1 MEGEVD
7 SKELRVQQAISA
19 WRRPVDG
26 IGLIITL
33 ALVALGAYLAF
44 PALSGDAASN
54 GFIPLFALLGCSL
67 LVADLVDFGPNQRSR
82 IGTMSGMVG
91 PALIVAGLFHAIE
104 SHHQNSQFA
113 GIGWMVSGVILM
125 ASNTIIFGQEERTEV
140 IRYRAMTRLL
150 GLGIAAAWCIAEI
163 PEGEIAVYLIALLF
177 ASFVFGLDLRLGKDD
192 RTQRRVFKDRY
203 ETLELRLLEV
213 RASGTI
219 IDQAISL
226 LSKAN
231 EVGWTNHDEGMHLIR
246 QAEDDLERI
255 LSFSEDI
262 TVIEEDAATFVKEAE
277 DIAPLAERP
286 MKALEQGRREVEL
299 GSLREGEMLYRRAKN
314 RAQDIIANW
323 ANAEKAIHEAKK
335 SMEGLTGTDLD
346 RMNALLQAAQD
357 AMDAEEPGDALTIA
371 LAIPAHVSNLGEAM
385 EAASEAVQE
394 AKDLI
399 LRTDGLDIT
408 LWEEML
414 NRAEEALEAGDGSL
428 ARGLADSIRREIEAT
443 EEAKASVQRSLRQRK
458 TLRKR
463 WVGWSD
469 EGNWEARLG
478 QILDDTKKGSWRAAA
493 ESMDE
498 LTTELDARTAAIEDA
513 TELLEFL
520 LDEWKDL
527 RNRLQKTG
535 IGPDDTER
543 LECEGAVASAKEAYE
558 VADVPRCLDALGEAD
573 GRMEKLRRRV

>member
-7 SKELRVQQAISA
+7 SKELRIQQALSA

-26 IGLIITL
+26 IGLITTL

-44 PALSGDAASN
+44 PTLSGDAESN
-54 GFIPLFALLGCSL
+54 GFVPLFALLGCSL

-82 IGTMSGMVG
+82 IGTISGMLG
-91 PALIVAGLFHAIE
+91 PVLIVAGLFHAIE
-104 SHHQNSQFA
+104 SQHQDGQFA
-113 GIGWMVSGVILM
+113 GIGWMFSGAILM
-125 ASNTIIFGQEERTEV
+125 ASNTIIFGQEARSEV

-150 GLGIAAAWCIAEI
+150 GLGIASAWCIAEI
-163 PEGEIAVYLIALLF
+163 PEKEIAMYLVALLF
-177 ASFVFGLDLRLGKDD
+177 AGFVFGFDLRLGKDD
-192 RTQRRVFKDRY
+192 RTQRRAFKDRY

-213 RASGTI
+213 RASGII

-231 EVGWTNHDEGMHLIR
+231 EVGWTDHDEGMHLLR

-277 DIAPLAERP
+277 EIAPLAERP

-299 GSLREGEMLYRRAKN
+299 GSLRDGEMLYRRAKN

-323 ANAEKAIHEAKK
+323 ANAENAMHEAKK
-335 SMEGLTGTDLD
+335 TMEGLTGTDLD
-346 RMNALLQAAQD
+346 RMNTLLQAAQD

-371 LAIPAHVSNLGEAM
+371 LAIPTHVSNLGEAM
-385 EAASEAVQE
+385 EAASEAVQD
-394 AKDLI
+394 AKDL
-399 LRTDGLDIT
+399 LARTDGLDIT

-414 NRAEEALEAGDGSL
+414 NRAEEALDSGDGSL

-469 EGNWEARLG
+469 EENWE
-478 QILDDTKKGSWRAAA
+478 
-493 ESMDE
+493 
-498 LTTELDARTAAIEDA
+498 
-513 TELLEFL
+513 
-520 LDEWKDL
+520 
-527 RNRLQKTG
+527 
-535 IGPDDTER
+535 
-543 LECEGAVASAKEAYE
+543 
-558 VADVPRCLDALGEAD
+558 
-573 GRMEKLRRRV
+573 